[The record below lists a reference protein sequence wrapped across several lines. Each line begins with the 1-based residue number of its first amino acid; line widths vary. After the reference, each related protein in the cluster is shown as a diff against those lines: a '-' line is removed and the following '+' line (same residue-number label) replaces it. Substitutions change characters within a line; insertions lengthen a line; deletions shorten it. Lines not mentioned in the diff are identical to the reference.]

1 MRKLFSLFT
10 FVFLLSFAQ
19 AQPGTLDFS
28 FGNEGIVTSVISEG
42 VNMAKAIAVQPDGKI
57 IAVGQTGSSGS
68 YNVGVVRYNEDGSND
83 NTFGTSG
90 MVIISATTT
99 NDYALDIVIQP
110 DGKIVL
116 GGYIYSSSGST
127 TDVLVIRLN
136 ANGTP
141 DNTFGTDGIVITNFG
156 TDEVTEAIV
165 LQDDGKILLAG
176 YHNDRFMLLRYTT
189 NGTLDNTFGTGGK
202 ATANVG
208 IGMCF
213 GQDLVIQSDGKII
226 VGGLGFNEVANYA
239 FSLARFNTDGTLD
252 NSFADN
258 GTKVFNM
265 GQGYDFMTNIALQSD
280 GKIIAGGH
288 TWLANQPT
296 LQYDFAA
303 ARLNQDGSIDNT
315 FGNQGITTV
324 NLIYGGNYVT
334 GMVVQDDDK
343 IVLSGNAEGP
353 EDYDLGMARLTADG
367 ILDTSF
373 GTDGITV
380 TDINKDIDQ
389 VEGVALQ
396 PDGKIL
402 VAGHTAGANFPEFLV
417 ARFLNDEDSDPAV
430 LITPLEITNTTVTAS
445 FTPNAACETYYALIG
460 IQSEMQMWS
469 AMMGVSIDSLVQMWG
484 IEKSIPFTNVWT
496 DQIPNTEYTLY
507 ARPLDANGFGYPLNT
522 ITVTT
527 LTGGG
532 NGLAEMQVEVTQI
545 TDSSVRLIA
554 TPNDQT
560 ALFFDGLIT
569 KEYFNEIGQDSAV
582 AVIKDNGYPQYTT
595 DDWVWLGLSA
605 ATDYYAIAVGKNAL
619 DEWGSATIVEFT
631 TLEPVGISDPTEDQK
646 TTSIFPMPNN
656 GMFTFAAPE
665 GQPGTIRIFNT
676 NGQIV
681 FDQSVSGDQPV
692 IDARQLSN
700 GLYHVH
706 FTSESKAITISEKLI
721 IAR

>member
-522 ITVTT
+522 TTVTT

-532 NGLAEMQVEVTQI
+532 NGLAEIQVEVTQI

-560 ALFFDGLIT
+560 AVFFDGLIT
-569 KEYFNEIGQDSAV
+569 KEYFYEIGQDSAV
-582 AVIKDNGYPQYTT
+582 DVIKDNGYPQYTT

-665 GQPGTIRIFNT
+665 GQAGTIRIFNT

>member
-665 GQPGTIRIFNT
+665 GQAGTIRIFNT

>member
-582 AVIKDNGYPQYTT
+582 DVIKDNGYPQYTT

-665 GQPGTIRIFNT
+665 GQAGTIRIFNT

>member
-700 GLYHVH
+700 GLYHLH
-706 FTSESKAITISEKLI
+706 FISESKAITITEKLI